1 MSNLG
6 IAIVTP
12 SLNQG
17 RFLAAAMDSVLNQK
31 FQGLQYVVMDGGSSD
46 GSVDLIRKREA
57 GLLGWRTGD
66 DSGQYDAINKGFTMT
81 DAPIMGWL
89 NADDMHLP
97 WTLSLVAE
105 IFTSFPE
112 IRWLTTRFPIR
123 WDEFGRAVS
132 CTDVRGYSR
141 GGLMCGENMPGSA
154 GFTTWPIQQESTFW
168 RRDLW
173 EEAGGELDTDYD
185 LAADFDLWVRF
196 ARLTEP
202 FAIGAPLAG
211 FRRHGDQKTSRFST
225 QYTDEALRS
234 LRKHGGELSKGVGR
248 SFCRDRLPSVLQSL
262 ALKAGL
268 LHESKS
274 IRRSRDNARWELVNN
289 YV

>member
-17 RFLAAAMDSVLNQK
+17 RFFAAALDSVLNQN

-46 GSVDLIRKREA
+46 GSVDLISERA
-57 GLLGWRTGD
+57 GRLFEWRSGND
-66 DSGQYDAINKGFTMT
+66 GGQYEAINKGFAMT

-97 WTLSLVAE
+97 WTLATVAE
-105 IFTSFPE
+105 IFTVFPE
-112 IRWLTTRFPIR
+112 VRWLTTQFPLR

-141 GGLMCGENMPGSA
+141 EGMLRGENMPGSK

-173 EEAGGELDTDYD
+173 EEAGGALDTDFD

-202 FAIGAPLAG
+202 FALGVPLAG
-211 FRRHGDQKTSRFST
+211 FRRHGDQKTSRFSA
-225 QYTDEALRS
+225 QYSDEALRS
-234 LRKHGGELSKGVGR
+234 LRKHGGGPHNGFGR
-248 SFCRDRLPSVLQSL
+248 SFCRDRLPSILQPL
-262 ALKAGL
+262 AREVGL
-268 LHESKS
+268 LHESKLIS
-274 IRRSRDNARWELVNN
+274 RSRDNARWELTNV